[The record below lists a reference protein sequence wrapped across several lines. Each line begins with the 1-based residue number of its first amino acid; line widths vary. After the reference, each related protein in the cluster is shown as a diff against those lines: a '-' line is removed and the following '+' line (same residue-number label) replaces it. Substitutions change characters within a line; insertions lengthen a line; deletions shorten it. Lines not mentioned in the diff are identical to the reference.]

1 MCTMVLKETIS
12 YYVNNQSSV
21 FCTFLDASKA
31 FDRVNYGKLFRL
43 LIRRDLPPCII
54 RILIN
59 LYTIS
64 QVRVMWAGL
73 ASDFFPALNGVKQGA
88 VISPVLFCIYI
99 DDLLIKLSSSGV
111 GCYIGLSFV
120 GALAY
125 ADDIV
130 LIAPTPSAMR
140 KLLAICDDYAKEFN
154 IIFNADKSNFI
165 VVAARKRR
173 HLYNDMCAYKFYIGG
188 KIVANVEQYT
198 HLGHIITSS
207 FTDKDDIIYRRNCFI
222 GQANNVLC
230 FFSKLDVLVRLRLF
244 KSYCSS
250 MYGCELWSLADSNS
264 VNYFCCA
271 WRKALRRIFY
281 LPPNTHSNILPII
294 SDTLPIFDELCKRT
308 SRFITA
314 CLNARSSLVR
324 FVSFHSV
331 SFSKYRSPLG
341 SNALLVCK
349 HFSWSSDSFISN
361 CIDLCNYS
369 FKDWCGRQLSDDAVK
384 TALFL
389 LELIFVREGRFSVND
404 FSQKELTD
412 IINCVA
418 TM

>member
-1 MCTMVLKETIS
+1 
-12 YYVNNQSSV
+12 
-21 FCTFLDASKA
+21 
-31 FDRVNYGKLFRL
+31 
-43 LIRRDLPPCII
+43 
-54 RILIN
+54 
-59 LYTIS
+59 
-64 QVRVMWAGL
+64 L

-99 DDLLIKLSSSGV
+99 DDLLIKLSCSGV
-111 GCYIGLSFV
+111 GCHIGLNFV

-130 LIAPTPSAMR
+130 LVAPTPSAMR
-140 KLLAICDDYAKEFN
+140 KLLAICDDYAAEFN

-173 HLYNDMCAYKFYIGG
+173 HLYSDMCAYRFYIGG
-188 KIVANVEQYT
+188 KIVANVDQYT

-250 MYGCELWSLADSNS
+250 MYGCELWSLADCDV

-271 WRKALRRIFY
+271 WRKALRRIFN
-281 LPPNTHSNILPII
+281 LPPNTHSDILPII
-294 SDTLPIFDELCKRT
+294 SDTLPIFVELCKRT
-308 SRFITA
+308 ARFIST
-314 CLNARSSLVR
+314 CLNAPSRLVR
-324 FVSFHSV
+324 SV
-331 SFSKYRSPLG
+331 AFYSVLFSKYCSPLG
-341 SNALLVCK
+341 NNALLICK
-349 HFSWSSDSFISN
+349 YFSWSFDSFISS
-361 CIDLCNYS
+361 CIDLGNYGFRAWFRS
-369 FKDWCGRQLSDDAVK
+369 KLSDETIR

-389 LELIFVREGRFSVND
+389 LELLFVRDGSFSVD
-404 FSQKELTD
+404 IFSKRQLSD
-412 IINCVA
+412 IIECVA